1 MKLYNPFK
9 INNASITLIISTIIV
24 LMVLFYGAV
33 FITFLLPGGIWLT
46 ISLIVIPALGRTLY
60 AIFKGK

>member
-1 MKLYNPFK
+1 MKLYNPFN
-9 INNASITLIISTIIV
+9 ISNPSILLVISTIIV
-24 LMVLFYGAV
+24 LIVAFYGTV

-46 ISLIVIPALGRTLY
+46 LSIIVIPALGRTLY